1 MTEPQQNSQDPDK
14 YVKELSKIL
23 LVLKKA
29 KKEEV
34 DKQRERIIELVKE
47 IEKSN
52 LHKRVLE
59 FWKEVEYSENP
70 ELKSA
75 LGWESQKSAETNRKI
90 TALKMAVVHRV
101 LMKTP
106 HPEMKLNSSSH
117 TYHENRKY
125 KYI

>member
-75 LGWESQKSAETNRKI
+75 LGWESQKSAETKQ
-90 TALKMAVVHRV
+90 
-101 LMKTP
+101 
-106 HPEMKLNSSSH
+106 EDNSSKNGGSSSSSN
-117 TYHENRKY
+117 ENASSGNETKFIFP
-125 KYI
+125 YIS